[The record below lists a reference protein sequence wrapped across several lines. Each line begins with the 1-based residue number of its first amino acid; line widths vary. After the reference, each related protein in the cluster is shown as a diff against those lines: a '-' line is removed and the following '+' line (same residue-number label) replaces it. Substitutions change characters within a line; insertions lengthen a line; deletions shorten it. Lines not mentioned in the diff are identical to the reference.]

1 VNARASEAG
10 SRSGADHGAS
20 QGRRFGR
27 KLAAAVAVAALAIT
41 ATAASRP
48 AAAAGPGGSGSF
60 GLTPMPGRDG
70 RAAAYFTMTTGAGH
84 SVTAA
89 ALISNTGRL
98 TQALRVS
105 RSTGV
110 TAANGGSAFS
120 HVFQSCAGPGCWL
133 TGLPATVRLPA
144 GTGEK
149 LLFTVRVPAGT
160 APGQY
165 LAGITAESAA
175 TPPSVRVASNGKT
188 TEKAVVIEQVTVG
201 VAITVGPLARMRT
214 RLAIRGVSGTAV
226 GPTARLDIVLENT
239 GQTFARAAVRAFCT
253 ADGKRYSFAVNA
265 STILPRDQATIAVN
279 APGLPMGATAP
290 CTVRVGYGN
299 GLAST
304 ATWSGL
310 VTLPAPT
317 HTRIVHT
324 GAGAYSVI
332 PPAGISP
339 WAIALFIVGGLILV
353 TVVVLLIAMRR
364 RGLRT

>member
-1 VNARASEAG
+1 
-10 SRSGADHGAS
+10 
-20 QGRRFGR
+20 
-27 KLAAAVAVAALAIT
+27 
-41 ATAASRP
+41 
-48 AAAAGPGGSGSF
+48 
-60 GLTPMPGRDG
+60 MPGSDG
-70 RAAAYFTMTTGAGH
+70 RAAAYFTMTTDAGH

-89 ALISNTGRL
+89 ALISNTGRS

-120 HVFQSCAGPGCWL
+120 HVFQSCTGPGCWL

-175 TPPSVRVASNGKT
+175 APRPVRVASNGRT

-226 GPTARLDIVLENT
+226 GPTARLDIVLKNT
-239 GQTFARAAVRAFCT
+239 GQTFARAAVRSFCT
-253 ADGKRYSFAVNA
+253 ADGERYSFAVNA

-279 APGLPMGATAP
+279 APGLRMGATPP

-332 PPAGISP
+332 PPAGIPP
-339 WAIALFIVGGLILV
+339 WAIALFIVGGLILLSLWA
-353 TVVVLLIAMRR
+353 VLLRRARNRR
-364 RGLRT
+364 RDNPDSH